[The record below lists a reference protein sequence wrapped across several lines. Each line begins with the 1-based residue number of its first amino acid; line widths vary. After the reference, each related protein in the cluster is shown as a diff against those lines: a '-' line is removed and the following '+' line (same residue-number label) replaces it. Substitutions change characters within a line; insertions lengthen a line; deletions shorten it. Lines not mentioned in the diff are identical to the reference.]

1 MRQIVSA
8 ALGVVIGISCVAVSA
23 AAQGALPARELRLTF
38 ETDGT
43 VSLSA
48 AGVSVREVFAEWARL
63 CGCLVANAN
72 NLTGSL
78 DVPVRFDH
86 VPQQTVLA
94 SLLRKSAGYI
104 LTPRSANMTG
114 PSQFETV
121 YVLATSNPVSTPAPY
136 SPPVSYTP
144 VPAPTF
150 GSPADEIPP
159 VTPIPTLPGRT
170 PAVPGAAQTP
180 VVNSP
185 QGVMNPFAPAPSS
198 GGSPPVQTPGV
209 PGPTQSSPNAPQPQ
223 APMPA
228 VPGSPSRFV
237 PIVPVTP
244 EAQRPAGAAPSPN
257 TPGAQPTRP

>member
-1 MRQIVSA
+1 MKQIVNVA
-8 ALGVVIGISCVAVSA
+8 VGVLIGIAGMAVPPV
-23 AAQGALPARELRLTF
+23 AAQNSPVPARELRLTF

-43 VSLSA
+43 VSLAA
-48 AGVSVREVFAEWARL
+48 AGVPVSEVLAEWARL
-63 CGCLVANAN
+63 CGCLIANAN

-86 VPQQTVLA
+86 VAQQTVLA

-104 LTPRSANMTG
+104 LTPRSAGMTG

-121 YVLATSNPVSTPAPY
+121 YVLATSNPVSTPMPY

-159 VTPIPTLPGRT
+159 VTPVVNPT
-170 PAVPGAAQTP
+170 APGANPGGATP
-180 VVNSP
+180 VVNAP
-185 QGVMNPFAPAPSS
+185 QGVMNPFGSMSS
-198 GGSPPVQTPGV
+198 GGVSTPIVNRGAT
-209 PGPTQSSPNAPQPQ
+209 GPTPSSPNASPSPQ
-223 APMPA
+223 ASTPA

-244 EAQRPAGAAPSPN
+244 EVQRPAGAGPS
-257 TPGAQPTRP
+257 TPEVPPTRP